1 MPPFAQTSTMCHKVV
16 NFPNLRQTD
25 DFTIEDVDAE
35 TDGIYPYMR
44 VIGFGVGV
52 RARAEHTCLAHVA

>member
-1 MPPFAQTSTMCHKVV
+1 MCHKVV